1 MNKMNE
7 MFEALVRLKTEC
19 HTALFSDDVDAV
31 RRDELHYEKALAS
44 QHYWSDEQ
52 ITAESVKRWNEMIS
66 KMNEEYKKRN
76 ENK

>member
-1 MNKMNE
+1 

-19 HTALFSDDVDAV
+19 HTALFSDDGSAV
-31 RRDELHYEKALAS
+31 KRDVEHYEKALAS
-44 QHYWSDEQ
+44 QYYFTDEQ

>member
-19 HTALFSDDVDAV
+19 HTALFSDDGDAV
-31 RRDELHYEKALAS
+31 RRDTLHYEKALAS
-44 QHYWSDEQ
+44 QYYFTDEQ
-52 ITAESVKRWNEMIS
+52 ITNESVKRWNEMIA

-76 ENK
+76 EK